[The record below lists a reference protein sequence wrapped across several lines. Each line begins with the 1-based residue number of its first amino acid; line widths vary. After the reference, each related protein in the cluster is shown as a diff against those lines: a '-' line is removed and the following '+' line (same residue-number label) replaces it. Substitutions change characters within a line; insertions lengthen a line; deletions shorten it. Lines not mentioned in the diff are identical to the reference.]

1 MVVDP
6 ETRALFI
13 ADTGAGRILAVNA
26 DSGKYAAEA
35 RNDLG
40 GNFTLWSSPLPSFEY
55 TLFGCASYK
64 TFATGIDQPSGLV
77 LSGNVLYVGEHGT
90 GKIIALHRTTG
101 EKLGEYATGAKKLFG
116 LAINPTSGDLWFV
129 DGAVDDALFRLDTS
143 GKECASAVPNGAAI
157 TWPASTVSETDEN
170 WCGIS
175 TSVATLGLAVHSI
188 EHDDGYLNMA
198 PLGPGY
204 GITEECMR
212 VRAGVRQRHAL
223 NVGVPLS
230 PLYPRQ
236 LPGRHLS
243 NLRRLVRE
251 YNRGG
256 VQVQVRR
263 RRVRRPLPV
272 QGHERRWAC
281 WGAKMGGI
289 DARLAHRD
297 VLLLKRLR
305 NVH

>member
-1 MVVDP
+1 
-6 ETRALFI
+6 
-13 ADTGAGRILAVNA
+13 
-26 DSGKYAAEA
+26 
-35 RNDLG
+35 
-40 GNFTLWSSPLPSFEY
+40 
-55 TLFGCASYK
+55 
-64 TFATGIDQPSGLV
+64 V

-204 GITEECMR
+204 GITEECMACGPGCDNDMLLMSGFLCHRCIPDNCRGGIYPTSAGSCENIIGEGYRCKCDDGAYGDHCQFR
-212 VRAGVRQRHAL
+212 VMSGGGR
-223 NVGVPLS
+223 VGVPK
-230 PLYPRQ
+230 
-236 LPGRHLS
+236 
-243 NLRRLVRE
+243 
-251 YNRGG
+251 
-256 VQVQVRR
+256 
-263 RRVRRPLPV
+263 
-272 QGHERRWAC
+272 WA
-281 WGAKMGGI
+281 GLM
-289 DARLAHRD
+289 LAS
-297 VLLLKRLR
+297 LIAMFFY
-305 NVH
+305 

>member
-1 MVVDP
+1 MRDQH
-6 ETRALFI
+6 ER
-13 ADTGAGRILAVNA
+13 R
-26 DSGKYAAEA
+26 DSGPRRSQHRA
-35 RNDLG
+35 RRRV
-40 GNFTLWSSPLPSFEY
+40 P
-55 TLFGCASYK
+55 
-64 TFATGIDQPSGLV
+64 
-77 LSGNVLYVGEHGT
+77 EHG
-90 GKIIALHRTTG
+90 
-101 EKLGEYATGAKKLFG
+101 
-116 LAINPTSGDLWFV
+116 
-129 DGAVDDALFRLDTS
+129 
-143 GKECASAVPNGAAI
+143 
-157 TWPASTVSETDEN
+157 PARSRVRHH
-170 WCGIS
+170 G
-175 TSVATLGLAVHSI
+175 GVH
-188 EHDDGYLNMA
+188 G
-198 PLGPGY
+198 
-204 GITEECMR
+204 

-243 NLRRLVRE
+243 HLRRLVRE

-281 WGAKMGGI
+281 WGAQMGGI